1 MEIKYEEMNGEYSQK
16 MLSVEDDDKLSIND
30 DITDRIP
37 RLATKELFCPSV
49 NNLFP
54 QMGNIQASK
63 LSLFF

>member
-1 MEIKYEEMNGEYSQK
+1 MELKFDEANREYSQK
-16 MLSVEDDDKLSIND
+16 ILSVEDDDKLSIND

-54 QMGNIQASK
+54 QMGNIQPST

>member
-1 MEIKYEEMNGEYSQK
+1 
-16 MLSVEDDDKLSIND
+16 MLSIEDDDRLSIND

-37 RLATKELFCPSV
+37 RLATKELFCPSN

-54 QMGNIQASK
+54 QMGNFQAST

>member
-1 MEIKYEEMNGEYSQK
+1 MELKFDEANREYSQK
-16 MLSVEDDDKLSIND
+16 ILSVEDDDKLSIND

-37 RLATKELFCPSV
+37 RLATKELFCPSN

-54 QMGNIQASK
+54 QMGNIQPST